1 MIPGMEL
8 MSCPVAVPASVMHH
22 VVRVESSFNP
32 YAIGVVG
39 GRLLRQPKTLAEAL
53 ATVRMLE
60 GRGYNFS
67 LGLAQVNRYN
77 LAKYGLDSYEKA
89 FQQCPNL
96 LAGSRILAEC
106 HSRSGG
112 DWGKSFSCYYSGNFT
127 TGFRHGYV
135 QKIYASI
142 QGAARS
148 AGLGIPVIP
157 QAAQA
162 QQGSARA
169 YAAMP
174 ARDILSERIM
184 SEAPAV
190 QRANPATT
198 VAIQATEPP
207 AQLLPASPA
216 IAVSQPSVP
225 AALPQPV
232 AIAYP
237 TTRRGGQA
245 VLSGGGQLTPAV
257 PATHAGDSAFVF

>member
-135 QKIYASI
+135 QKIYASM

-148 AGLGIPVIP
+148 AGLAIPVIA
-157 QAAQA
+157 QTAQA

-174 ARDILSERIM
+174 ARDILSERIVATAPPVQQSVNPAATNAM
-184 SEAPAV
+184 QATAPA
-190 QRANPATT
+190 QP
-198 VAIQATEPP
+198 
-207 AQLLPASPA
+207 LPASSAMA
-216 IAVSQPSVP
+216 IPQSAAP
-225 AALPQPV
+225 AAVPQPV

-237 TTRRGGQA
+237 ANRPVAQA
-245 VLSGGGQLTPAV
+245 VLAGAGQSTSAV
-257 PATHAGDSAFVF
+257 PATRAGDSAFVF